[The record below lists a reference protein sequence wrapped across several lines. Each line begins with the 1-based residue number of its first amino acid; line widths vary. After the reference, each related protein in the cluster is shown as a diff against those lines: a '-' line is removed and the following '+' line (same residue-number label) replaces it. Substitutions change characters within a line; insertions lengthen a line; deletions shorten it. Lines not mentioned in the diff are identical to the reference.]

1 MLERQYKQK
10 PTSCLQLKVCATCLS
25 HSDSLT
31 LSDSL
36 ETDMQSE
43 LPKLVV
49 KIKTYNNKIITRKR
63 QEPKEERNKKSKLI
77 EMEGI
82 ISLAIDVL
90 DFSEAL
96 DFSMC

>member
-25 HSDSLT
+25 H
-31 LSDSL
+31 SDSL

-63 QEPKEERNKKSKLI
+63 QELKEERNKKSI
-77 EMEGI
+77 NRNGR
-82 ISLAIDVL
+82 DHQG
-90 DFSEAL
+90 
-96 DFSMC
+96 